1 MGVTKSRY
9 RYLLLAALIVAALAL
24 GTASGVALDRQ
35 VLSSFV
41 PVKAM
46 PTDAGPQFELISEAW
61 NTIEH
66 NYVGK
71 ATAQPTLLGYGAISG
86 MVDALGDTG
95 HSRFLTPEMLRA
107 EKEFTQGRFEGIGA
121 EVQAKDGYV
130 VIVAPL
136 DGSPAMAAGV
146 KPGDIILKV
155 DGQDVTGLPIDQV
168 VQRILGPAGTKV
180 TITLMDPT
188 NQTTRDVTIVR
199 AQIPIQNVTWQ
210 LLPGTKI
217 AHVRVAAF
225 SQGVGQELRTAVA
238 AATAQ
243 GATSLILDLRNDP
256 GGLLDEAVSVASFF
270 LKSGDVLQ
278 TRDANGKTKA
288 VRVTTSGAKCDLP
301 MVVLINNGTA
311 SAAEIVAGA
320 LQDGHRAT
328 LVGEQTFGA
337 GTVLNEFRLSD
348 GSAILLATE
357 EWLTPSGREIWHKGI
372 PPDTAV
378 ALPSGVYPLRPLEER
393 SMSAAQLQQWN
404 DTQLNVAMRLLGQAA
419 P

>member
-1 MGVTKSRY
+1 
-9 RYLLLAALIVAALAL
+9 
-24 GTASGVALDRQ
+24 
-35 VLSSFV
+35 
-41 PVKAM
+41 
-46 PTDAGPQFELISEAW
+46 
-61 NTIEH
+61 
-66 NYVGK
+66 
-71 ATAQPTLLGYGAISG
+71 
-86 MVDALGDTG
+86 
-95 HSRFLTPEMLRA
+95 
-107 EKEFTQGRFEGIGA
+107 
-121 EVQAKDGYV
+121 
-130 VIVAPL
+130 
-136 DGSPAMAAGV
+136 
-146 KPGDIILKV
+146 
-155 DGQDVTGLPIDQV
+155 
-168 VQRILGPAGTKV
+168 
-180 TITLMDPT
+180 
-188 NQTTRDVTIVR
+188 
-199 AQIPIQNVTWQ
+199 
-210 LLPGTKI
+210 
-217 AHVRVAAF
+217 
-225 SQGVGQELRTAVA
+225 
-238 AATAQ
+238 
-243 GATSLILDLRNDP
+243 
-256 GGLLDEAVSVASFF
+256 LLDEAVSVASFF